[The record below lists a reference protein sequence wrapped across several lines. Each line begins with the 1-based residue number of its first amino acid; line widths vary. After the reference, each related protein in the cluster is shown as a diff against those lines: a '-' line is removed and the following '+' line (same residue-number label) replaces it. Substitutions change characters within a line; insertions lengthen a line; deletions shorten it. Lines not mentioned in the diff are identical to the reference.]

1 MSVRKYTRASIAA
14 GVSAAALL
22 AFTAPASAQT
32 TEELIELIRKQAAQ
46 IEALQQRLESLEKAA
61 QSQPAPAPAASGQAA
76 AAPAASGGGQPDV
89 KVAWKGA
96 PEFSSV
102 DGKYTAKLRGRVQ
115 SDYWGVSS
123 STDGV
128 DYPSGSTL
136 RAIRLGVEGKLSPLF
151 AYKAEVD
158 FTGDSTTVKDAYLR
172 YLGVDGWTFTAGNHK
187 PLFSLE
193 NLTGLPRTTFMER
206 ALPNVFAFSESIGFS
221 AATSG
226 DNWSFG
232 VTAFGE
238 TPGTE
243 VNGDEGYGI
252 AGRATFAPIAEK
264 TSHLHVGVSG
274 YHKKLTEDHFPNNP
288 NRDQGIQVRQR
299 PEVRVFGTRLV
310 DTGFLNADSTSAVGV
325 ELAGGFGPFAAQG
338 EYIWNW
344 ADLDVGGTAK
354 FDGAYV
360 QASWFVTG
368 ESRPYDAKSGT
379 HGRLRPAAAL
389 GEGGIGAFE
398 VAARF
403 STLDLN
409 DGLIRGGKE
418 DNFTLGVNWYPTS
431 YTRLVFNWVHFDVDG
446 SLRASPYGV
455 PDHKG
460 NAFGLRA
467 QVDW

>member
-1 MSVRKYTRASIAA
+1 MSVRKFHRASIGA
-14 GVSAAALL
+14 GVSALALL
-22 AFTAPASAQT
+22 AFTAPAAAQT
-32 TEELIELIRKQAAQ
+32 TEELLELIRKQSAQ
-46 IEALQQRLESLEKAA
+46 IEAMQQRIDALE
-61 QSQPAPAPAASGQAA
+61 QRGAPAAAPSSQATPAATPAPVA
-76 AAPAASGGGQPDV
+76 AAPSGQPDV
-89 KVAWKGA
+89 KVQWKGA
-96 PEFSSV
+96 PELSSA
-102 DGKYTAKLRGRVQ
+102 DGNFTAKLRGRVQ

-158 FTGDSTTVKDAYLR
+158 FTGDGTTVKDAYLR
-172 YLGVDGWTFTAGNHK
+172 YLGVEGWSFTVGNQK

-193 NLTGLPRTTFMER
+193 NMTGLPRTTFMER

-243 VNGDEGYGI
+243 LDRDEGYGI

-274 YHKKLTEDHFPNNP
+274 YHKKLN
-288 NRDQGIQVRQR
+288 DQTLRVRQR

-310 DTGFLNADSTSAVGV
+310 DTRDLNADTSSAAGV
-325 ELAGGFGPFAAQG
+325 ELAGGFGPFSAQG

-344 ADLDVGGTAK
+344 VDLDVGGTAK

-368 ESRPYDAKSGT
+368 ESRPYEAKSGT

-418 DNFTLGVNWYPTS
+418 ENFTLGLNWYPTS
-431 YTRLVFNWVHFDVDG
+431 YTRLAFNWVHFDVDG
-446 SLRASPYGV
+446 SLAASPYTV

-460 NAFGLRA
+460 NAFGVRA

>member
-1 MSVRKYTRASIAA
+1 MPVRKFSRASIAA
-14 GVSAAALL
+14 GVSAVALM
-22 AFTAPASAQT
+22 AFTAPATAQS
-32 TEELIELIRKQAAQ
+32 TEELIELIRKQSAQ
-46 IEALQQRLESLEKAA
+46 IEAMQQRIDALEQRGAT
-61 QSQPAPAPAASGQAA
+61 APAAAASAPVA
-76 AAPAASGGGQPDV
+76 AAPSAQPDV
-89 KVAWKGA
+89 KVQWKGA
-96 PEFSSV
+96 PELSSA
-102 DGKYTAKLRGRVQ
+102 DGNFTAKLRGRVMT
-115 SDYWGVSS
+115 DYWAVSS

-136 RAIRLGVEGKLSPLF
+136 RAVRLGVEGKLGPLF
-151 AYKAEVD
+151 AYKAEAD
-158 FTGDSTTVKDAYLR
+158 FTGDSVTVKDAYLR
-172 YLGVDGWTFTAGNHK
+172 YLGVEGWTVTVGNQK
-187 PLFSLE
+187 PHFSLE
-193 NLTGLPRTTFMER
+193 HLTGLPRTTFMER
-206 ALPNVFAFSESIGFS
+206 ALNNVFGFSESLGL
-221 AATSG
+221 AVATAG

-243 VNGDEGYGI
+243 LDGDEGYGI
-252 AGRATFAPIAEK
+252 SGRATFAPIAEK
-264 TSHLHVGVSG
+264 DRHLHLGVSG
-274 YHKKLTEDHFPNNP
+274 YHKKITD
-288 NRDQGIQVRQR
+288 DQTLRVRQR

-310 DTGFLNADSTSAVGV
+310 DTRDLNAGGSSAAGV

-344 ADLDVGGTAK
+344 VDLDVGGTAK

-379 HGRLRPAAAL
+379 HGRLRPAAAF
-389 GEGGIGAFE
+389 GEGGVGAFE

-418 DNFTLGVNWYPTS
+418 ENFTLGLNWYPTS
-431 YTRLVFNWVHFDVDG
+431 YTRLAFNWVRFDVDG
-446 SLRASPYGV
+446 SLAASPYGV

-460 NAFGLRA
+460 NAFGVRA